1 MQSAVDSEHR
11 DWKRLVSDG
20 SPWSPQEGPLLVVAP
35 HPDDEILGAGGLIR
49 TWTTRG
55 AEVSVLSVSD
65 GEAAEP
71 ARPGRGTVRREELM
85 QALRKLCPT
94 HVSVT
99 RLGLPDGRISCHVN
113 RLRNALLSLARGK
126 PTLIAPYER
135 DRHPDREAVAGVC
148 LKFARSQQLPIARYA
163 IRAWPRAAA
172 DESREARWGKF
183 LLTDEARR
191 AKARALGCFRSQL
204 DGRHVG
210 VLTEPYEAFLL

>member
-1 MQSAVDSEHR
+1 MPLVSEHR
-11 DWKRLVSDG
+11 DWKRLAAAG
-20 SPWSPQEGPLLVVAP
+20 PAWSPQEGPLLVVAP

-49 TWTTRG
+49 AWTARG

-71 ARPGRGTVRREELM
+71 ARSGHGTVRREELT

-99 RLGLPDGRISCHVN
+99 RLGLPDGSISCHVN

-126 PTLIAPYER
+126 PTLIAPCER
-135 DRHPDREAVAGVC
+135 DRHPDREAVGDVC
-148 LKFARSQQLPIARYA
+148 LKFARDLKLPIARYA
-163 IRAWPRAAA
+163 IRAWPCAAA
-172 DESREARWGKF
+172 GGSRAARWGKF
-183 LLTDEARR
+183 LLTDDARR
-191 AKARALGCFRSQL
+191 AKERALGCFRSQL
-204 DGRHVG
+204 DGRDVG